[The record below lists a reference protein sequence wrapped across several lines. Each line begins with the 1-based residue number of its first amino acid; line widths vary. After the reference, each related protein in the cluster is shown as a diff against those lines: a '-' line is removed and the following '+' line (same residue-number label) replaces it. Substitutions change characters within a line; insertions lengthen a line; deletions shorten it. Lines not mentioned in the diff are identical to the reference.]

1 MTQLYICAHCNKEAT
16 PPGST
21 NAGRC
26 PVVHCRHCLRMTN
39 TERARQLGERH
50 AERAFYEEAAQ
61 RQSDQMPELCEDEGC
76 PHHGTKHV
84 CVTDTR
90 AELQAEL
97 QGARMLLRKVLDSGL
112 MKRGAKMTED
122 VRRFLAT
129 SAAPKPVELT
139 YAELEAI
146 SDQKEVNEALVNF
159 SHDSTGDNAVE
170 LVRAIIEATK
180 PKC

>member
-16 PPGST
+16 PPGSS

-26 PVVHCRHCLRMTN
+26 PVVHCPHCLRMTN
-39 TERARQLGERH
+39 TERARQIGERRKL
-50 AERAFYEEAAQ
+50 AEA
-61 RQSDQMPELCEDEGC
+61 ELCEDEGC

-84 CVTDTR
+84 CVTGTR

-146 SDQKEVNEALVNF
+146 SDQKEVDEALVNF